1 MQELRITPGRE
12 SQSKAHSKMREDELS
27 IVKTVLRIDG
37 FELATKVLQSSDN
50 PSETPY
56 LWVDGF
62 VQPMV

>member
-27 IVKTVLRIDG
+27 IAHAAPKIDC
-37 FELATKVLQSSDN
+37 FELATKVPHSSHN
-50 PSETPY
+50 PPETPR

>member
-56 LWVDGF
+56 LLVDGF